1 MRMHGVLA
9 LRERMPLI
17 VFVFLALL
25 ILMLVGFACACLGDS
40 PMQVIERVLSAFAQ
54 LPAVAVAW
62 TLMFAMLLLA
72 MPRLQ
77 PQRAGGGRASPA
89 ALQRFLF

>member
-1 MRMHGVLA
+1 MRMPGILA
-9 LRERMPLI
+9 LRQRMPLV

-40 PMQVIERVLSAFAQ
+40 PMQAIERVLAAFAQ
-54 LPAVAVAW
+54 LPTVAVAW
-62 TLMFAMLLLA
+62 TLAFATLLVA

-77 PQRAGGGRASPA
+77 PQRAGLGRASPE